1 MKRVGSKSSQIW
13 HGALVFEHHVVHFG
27 GSTDSPG
34 ECGARAKG
42 GGPKL

>member
-13 HGALVFEHHVVHFG
+13 CGALVFENHMVHFDD
-27 GSTDSPG
+27 STDNPR
-34 ECGARAKG
+34 ECGVKVKG